1 MKDSDPSV
9 EILERAR
16 QGIEN
21 VGLAGD
27 LEVMLHNAAQAQGW
41 IDALQAES
49 VISKEHCD
57 MLDAELKSA
66 VSKWSSGPD
75 RPYKQ
80 PIA

>member
-1 MKDSDPSV
+1 MKDNDPSV
-9 EILERAR
+9 KILERAR
-16 QGIEN
+16 QRIESVGI
-21 VGLAGD
+21 AGD

-41 IDALQAES
+41 INALQAES
-49 VISKEHCD
+49 VLSKEHCD

>member
-1 MKDSDPSV
+1 MKDNDPSV

-16 QGIEN
+16 QRIEN
-21 VGLAGD
+21 VGIAGD

-41 IDALQAES
+41 LNALQAER
-49 VISKEHCD
+49 VLSKEHCD

-66 VSKWSSGPD
+66 VSEWSSGPD
-75 RPYKQ
+75 RPFEQ